1 MSFTP
6 PQQPQPSSHYPPAPA
21 GQRSNTQYPTAQY
34 PSVPQ
39 PTQQRPIM
47 SYVVPSRR
55 AVTGLEL
62 LAILALPVV
71 ASLVAILIS
80 TIAMMLIFDDLKTI
94 QVYVSQ
100 RRSPGTA

>member
-21 GQRSNTQYPTAQY
+21 GQRSNTQC

-62 LAILALPVV
+62 LAILVLPVV

-80 TIAMMLIFDDLKTI
+80 TIAMMLIFDDF
-94 QVYVSQ
+94 
-100 RRSPGTA
+100 